1 MSLPIEYINDFYL
14 EVARGNVSGFSARE
28 IVGTSLNTALGE
40 TTDVWNAILGTL
52 GHQIQVATAALLY
65 ISSSSAADITQT
77 VTITG
82 VDANYDEITEDIAL
96 DGTNGQ
102 TIVAGTKSFLRV
114 NSAVL
119 DAACAGKVYVYYV
132 STATA
137 GVPDTK
143 AKVQAAID
151 IAALQAYNAIYTVPR
166 NKNLYMTSLRYASC
180 GSTTTHD
187 VILCVRQTLYGGSET
202 VVKTIKYVDAGTT
215 LYTDDQVQF
224 TDQPVLFPAKSEFKV
239 TTTLTGG
246 TALNVS
252 VLANFIEEDI
262 TAVPSTVDVL
272 SLGAYTALLTSL
284 TRTNAT
290 MNYWLIGLETYPDS
304 VPLTANLDDVLAT
317 ITGAAVAD
325 WHVAADTDVAFDVNY
340 FVPGVVAA
348 NSKLIVTTNKAIF
361 TIMRCVD
368 SAAAVHYVQAPVNTL
383 INLGNV
389 KKTSYLTS

>member
-14 EVARGNVSGFSARE
+14 EVTRGNVTGFSARE
-28 IVGTSLNTALGE
+28 IVGTSLNTAVGE
-40 TTDVWNAILGTL
+40 TTDVWNAISGTA

-65 ISSSSAADITQT
+65 VSSSSVADITQT
-77 VTITG
+77 VTVTG
-82 VDANYDEITEDIAL
+82 LDANYDEITEDIKL
-96 DGTNGQ
+96 NGQ
-102 TIVAGTKSFLRV
+102 TIVAGTKAFLRL

-119 DAACAGKVYVYYV
+119 DIACAGKVYVYYT

-137 GVPDTK
+137 GVPDTT

-166 NKNLYMTSLRYASC
+166 NKNLYMTSLCYASC
-180 GSTTTHD
+180 ASAVTHN
-187 VILCVRQTLYGGSET
+187 VILSVIQKLYGGAN
-202 VVKTIKYVDAGTT
+202 VAVKTIKYVDAGTT
-215 LYTDDQVQF
+215 LYVGDQIQF

-239 TTTLTGG
+239 TTNLAGG
-246 TALNVS
+246 TALNIS

-262 TAVPSTVDVL
+262 TVVPSTVTVL
-272 SLGAYTALLTSL
+272 SQGAYTALLTSL

-290 MNYWLIGLETYPDS
+290 QNYWLIGLDTYPDS

-325 WHVAADTDVAFDVNY
+325 YHVAADTDVAFDVAY

-348 NSKLIVTTNKAIF
+348 NSKFINTTKKAIF

-368 SAAAVHYVQAPVNTL
+368 SAAAVHYVQAPSNTL

-389 KKTSYLTS
+389 KKVSYLKTP